1 MSDARGEAARQAE
14 AGAALF
20 AQGRFEDAIRAWTR
34 ALRQDATQLQ
44 AYAGIGEAYLRL
56 GLARPASMAFADL
69 VKRAPGSPEAHYNL
83 GNALAA
89 SGKLDEAVAAYREAV
104 RLKPGFF
111 EAWSNLGIPLYHLN
125 RFEEALAAQDSALRL
140 RRDDPGAHGN
150 RGNALFALS
159 RLEAAARAYKTSL
172 VLAPSQAEA
181 ATSLGNLWKE
191 QGRHE
196 AALAAYRWA
205 RHAAPW
211 HAAAGSNLILG
222 LHYAENV
229 SPDDILAEA
238 RDYAKRI
245 EPLAAAPLFA
255 ASTDPFRRLRIGY
268 VSGDLRR
275 HPVGYFLSPV
285 LANHDRAA
293 FEIVCYST
301 NPVVDDMTRHLHG
314 STDHWRSLA
323 GLSDEA
329 AARQIAAD
337 QIDILVDLSGH
348 TAFNRLPVF
357 ARRPA
362 PVQASWLGFWGTT
375 GLSAIESI
383 LSDDTAIA
391 AGEDRFY
398 SETVIRLPQGRFCY
412 APPDYAP
419 EPVVP
424 SGPITFGSFNN
435 LSKVGPAVRQLWAGI
450 VLDVPESRLVLKWST
465 LADPALRAALTAEF
479 ADAGIDPARLDL
491 RGPSGHRDMLAEYG
505 DIDIALDPFP
515 FGGGLTSCEALWMGV
530 PVVTMPGAN
539 PASRQSAGFL
549 HAIGHED
556 WIAGSPED
564 YRRIAGALA
573 SDRARLADLRHSL
586 RPAMAASPLCDGP
599 GFTRALEQAYRAL
612 WRKAISANR

>member
-1 MSDARGEAARQAE
+1 MTVELGNS
-14 AGAALF
+14 LF

-34 ALRQDATQLQ
+34 ALRQDPSLLQ

-69 VKRAPGSPEAHYNL
+69 VKRVPASPEAQYNFA
-83 GNALAA
+83 NALAA
-89 SGKLDEAVAAYREAV
+89 GGKLDEAIAAYREAV
-104 RLKPGFF
+104 RLKPDFA

-125 RFEEALAAQDSALRL
+125 RFEEALAAQDSALSL

-150 RGNALFALS
+150 RGNALFALG

-181 ATSLGNLWKE
+181 MTSLGNLWKE
-191 QGRHE
+191 QGRHDR
-196 AALAAYRWA
+196 ALTVYRWA
-205 RHAAPW
+205 RRAAPW

-222 LHYAENV
+222 LHYAEDV
-229 SPDDILAEA
+229 SPDQILAEA
-238 RDYAKRI
+238 RDYAARF
-245 EPLAAAPLFA
+245 EPPAAAPLFA
-255 ASTDPFRRLRIGY
+255 APADPFRRLRIGY

-285 LANHDRAA
+285 LANHDRAG
-293 FEIVCYST
+293 FEIVCYSA
-301 NPVVDDMTRHLHG
+301 NPIVDDMTRQLHG
-314 STDHWRSLA
+314 SSDHWRSLA

-329 AARQIAAD
+329 AARQIAGD
-337 QIDILVDLSGH
+337 RIDILIDLSGH

-375 GLSAIESI
+375 GLSAIETI
-383 LSDDTAIA
+383 LSDDIAIA
-391 AGEDRFY
+391 VGEDRFY
-398 SETVIRLPQGRFCY
+398 SETVIRLPRGRFCY

-419 EPVVP
+419 EPVMASEPV
-424 SGPITFGSFNN
+424 TFGSFNN
-435 LSKVGPAVRQLWAGI
+435 FSKVGPAVRRLWAEI
-450 VLDVPESRLVLKWST
+450 LRDVPESRLVLKWST
-465 LADPALRAALTAEF
+465 LADPALRATLTAEF
-479 ADAGIDPARLDL
+479 AEAGIDPSRLDL

-505 DIDIALDPFP
+505 DIHVALDPFP

-539 PASRQSAGFL
+539 PASRQTAGFL
-549 HAIGHED
+549 RAIGHPD
-556 WIAGSPED
+556 WVAGSPQD

-573 SDRARLADLRHSL
+573 ADRATLAGLRESL

-612 WRKAISANR
+612 WHKAVSARR

>member
-1 MSDARGEAARQAE
+1 MIQDPS
-14 AGAALF
+14 ALF

-34 ALRQDATQLQ
+34 ALRQNPELLQ

-69 VKRAPGSPEAHYNL
+69 VKRVPGSPEAQYNL

-89 SGKLDEAVAAYREAV
+89 CGKLDEAVAAYREAV
-104 RLKPGFF
+104 RLKPDFA

-205 RHAAPW
+205 RLAAPF

-222 LHYAENV
+222 LHYAEGV
-229 SPDDILAEA
+229 TQEDILAEA
-238 RDYAKRI
+238 RDFAKRF
-245 EPLAAAPLFA
+245 EVPAATPLFA
-255 ASTDPFRRLRIGY
+255 APADPFRRLRIGY

-285 LANHDRAA
+285 LSSHDRAS
-293 FEIVCYST
+293 FEIVCYSA
-301 NPVVDDMTRHLHG
+301 NPIVDDMTRQLHG
-314 STDHWRSLA
+314 WSDHWRTLA

-329 AARQIAAD
+329 AARQIAGD
-337 QIDILVDLSGH
+337 RIDILVDLSGH

-375 GLSAIESI
+375 GLSAIGAI

-412 APPDYAP
+412 AAPDYAP
-419 EPVVP
+419 EPVIRT
-424 SGPITFGSFNN
+424 GPVTFGSFNN
-435 LSKVGPAVRQLWAGI
+435 LSKVGPAVRRLWI
-450 VLDVPESRLVLKWST
+450 EILLHVPESRLVLKWSS

-479 ADAGIDPARLDL
+479 AEAGIDPGRLDL
-491 RGPSGHRDMLAEYG
+491 RGPSAHRDMLAEYG

-539 PASRQSAGFL
+539 PASRQTAGFL
-549 HAIGHED
+549 RAIGHEA
-556 WIAGSPED
+556 WIAGSPEE
-564 YRRIAGALA
+564 YRRIARSLA
-573 SDRARLADLRHSL
+573 TDRDGLTASRHGL

-599 GFTRALEQAYRAL
+599 GFTRALEQTYRAL
-612 WRKAISANR
+612 WHKAVSARR